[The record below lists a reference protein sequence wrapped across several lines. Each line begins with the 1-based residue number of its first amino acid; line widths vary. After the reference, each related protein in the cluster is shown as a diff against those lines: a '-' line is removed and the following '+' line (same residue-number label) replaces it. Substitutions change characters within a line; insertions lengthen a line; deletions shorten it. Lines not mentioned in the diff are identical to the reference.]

1 MTMLVAPRLAEA
13 ARYLLVGLSLRHR
26 LLVVAHIEQPS
37 RFELSVPARPRAGNA
52 MTTKKK
58 AKPRRVREPDPVQD
72 TLRPEY
78 DFSAGVRGKY
88 AGRYPHGSIV
98 VTLDPDG
105 AGGAPNEV
113 LGLAAA

>member
-1 MTMLVAPRLAEA
+1 MRPVTSSSER
-13 ARYLLVGLSLRHR
+13 RSGTGCWWLRTSSS
-26 LLVVAHIEQPS
+26 PS

-58 AKPRRVREPDPVQD
+58 AKPRRVREPNPELDA
-72 TLRPEY
+72 LRPKY

-98 VTLDPDG
+98 VTLDPD
-105 AGGAPNEV
+105 V
-113 LGLAAA
+113 AAVYPSAEAAND